1 MANKNSRATL
11 QQVET
16 VLMGANSTQV
26 KLSELRP
33 YRDQPA
39 KKVSPRSINALR
51 SAALMQRKFAN
62 ASGSYTYAGSSYG
75 QFIDPQVE
83 AALTFSQTASEE
95 ADVVTAQQILD
106 GVNGQGSKP
115 SLEDIASQQINNI
128 TAPATANLIASLPRT
143 EQKATAESGVASVVK
158 KYKGLIILVVIAA
171 LCYVLFK
178 K

>member
-39 KKVSPRSINALR
+39 KKVSTRSINALR

-75 QFIDPQVE
+75 KFIDPQVE

-106 GVNGQGSKP
+106 GVNGQGGAATTQTATGSEVTTTP
-115 SLEDIASQQINNI
+115 VFAGADIIAS
-128 TAPATANLIASLPRT
+128 PPRT
-143 EQKATAESGVASVVK
+143 EEKPKAESGVASVVK